1 MSGRAVLLDRD
12 GTLNVDRSLI
22 YRLEQLVLID
32 GAIEGLRCL
41 QVLRY
46 ALIVVANQSAVGQG
60 LVGEEDVARV
70 MRRCAK

>member
-1 MSGRAVLLDRD
+1 MSGRTVLLDRD
-12 GTLNVDRSLI
+12 GTLNVDRSLT
-22 YRLEQLVLID
+22 YRLEQLASTD

-46 ALIVVANQSAVGQG
+46 ALIVVANRSAVGQG